1 MIAPGADDFAAP
13 LPKKVNANKTP
24 NPGPGF
30 ASNKYRIDL
39 PTCLLVPYLM
49 ESEFRD

>member
-39 PTCLLVPYLM
+39 PNSLTCSVPNGV
-49 ESEFRD
+49 RIP